1 MCTRLAPSLVTA
13 LIYCNDN
20 NTVQAKVLYFA
31 HPCHFKTII
40 RIKWSSTG
48 TEKPDRLGTN
58 QNARIMV

>member
-1 MCTRLAPSLVTA
+1 MCARLAPPLATA

-20 NTVQAKVLYFA
+20 NTVQAKVLNFA

-48 TEKPDRLGTN
+48 TENPDRSGTN
-58 QNARIMV
+58 QNARSMV